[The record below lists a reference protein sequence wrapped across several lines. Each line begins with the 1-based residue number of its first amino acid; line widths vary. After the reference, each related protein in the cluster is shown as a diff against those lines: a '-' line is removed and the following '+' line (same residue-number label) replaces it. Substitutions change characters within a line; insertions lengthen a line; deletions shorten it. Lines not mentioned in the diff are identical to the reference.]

1 MSIKST
7 TEKVKRKIKASSEKK
22 EAKSL
27 ANKPNSNTVT
37 SNRLELLVTIVNK
50 KKAEFY
56 TDLLHDFDVN
66 MQATVYGHGTADAKM
81 LVYLGLTDNE
91 KAVIF
96 SVIQQNMLRSAMDTL
111 EYKFKTIK
119 DGKGI
124 AFSVPLT
131 SVIGTLIFRFLSNNR
146 MAVKEENK

>member
-1 MSIKST
+1 MTDKINAVRGRRKSKT
-7 TEKVKRKIKASSEKK
+7 VSEKK
-22 EAKSL
+22 DKVS
-27 ANKPNSNTVT
+27 ANKSSPNTVT
-37 SNRLELLVTIVNK
+37 SNKLELLVTIVNK

-56 TDLLHDFDVN
+56 TDLLQSFDVN
-66 MQATVYGHGTADAKM
+66 MQVTAFGRGTADAKM
-81 LVYLGLTDNE
+81 LVYLGLTDSE

-96 SVIQQNMLRSAMDTL
+96 SVIQQNMLGNALSML

-119 DGKGI
+119 DGKGV

-146 MAVKEENK
+146 MSVKEEK

>member
-1 MSIKST
+1 MTDKINAVRGRRKSKT
-7 TEKVKRKIKASSEKK
+7 VSEKK
-22 EAKSL
+22 DKVS
-27 ANKPNSNTVT
+27 ANKSSPNTVT
-37 SNRLELLVTIVNK
+37 SNKLELLVTIVNK

-56 TDLLHDFDVN
+56 TDLLQSFDVN
-66 MQATVYGHGTADAKM
+66 MQVTAFGRGTADAKM
-81 LVYLGLTDNE
+81 LVYLGLADSE

-96 SVIQQNMLRSAMDTL
+96 SVIQQNMLGNALSML

-119 DGKGI
+119 DGKGV

-146 MAVKEENK
+146 MTVKEDK

>member
-1 MSIKST
+1 MA
-7 TEKVKRKIKASSEKK
+7 EKTNAVKGKRKLKTASVKN
-22 EAKSL
+22 EAKSAASKL
-27 ANKPNSNTVT
+27 NPNTVT
-37 SNRLELLVTIVNK
+37 SNKLELLVTIVNK

-56 TDLLHDFDVN
+56 TDLLQSFDVN
-66 MQATVYGHGTADAKM
+66 MQVTAFGHGTADAKM
-81 LVYLGLTDNE
+81 LVYLGLTDSE

-96 SVIQQNMLRSAMDTL
+96 SVIQQNMLGNALDML

-131 SVIGTLIFRFLSNNR
+131 SVIGTLIYRFLSNNR
-146 MAVKEENK
+146 MAVKEEKK